1 MIRRPAVVIP
11 DSDVVVPKYAK
22 LPQIG
27 VRRRGDDV
35 LTPIVD
41 AVVIAVATEDLVR
54 DMGLEEV
61 VSVVGDVAHFDR
73 RVAPD
78 LVLEHGVPLPVVRR
92 PLVHVAAARR
102 RAERCAEAA
111 ITWFGGRIEL
121 TNAVQRADERRVR
134 GDAEHG
140 AEPLAQG
147 EVSEAGTERCL
158 ALSRNIPRH
167 TKARRDVV

>member
-22 LPQIG
+22 LPQVG
-27 VRRRGDDV
+27 VRRRCDDV
-35 LTPIVD
+35 LAAIVD
-41 AVVIAVATEDLVR
+41 AVVIDVATEDLVR

-92 PLVHVAAARR
+92 PLVHFAAARR

-121 TNAVQRADERRVR
+121 TNAIQRADERR
-134 GDAEHG
+134 GCGG
-140 AEPLAQG
+140 AEARGGPPAPG
-147 EVSEAGTERCL
+147 EKSEGR
-158 ALSRNIPRH
+158 PG
-167 TKARRDVV
+167 RRLFRFPDNPPPTQA